1 MNSSSSARPLPPAAD
16 TTTRGVFGPSWFAAV
31 MGTGIVA
38 NAAVTLPGSFPGLR
52 TFATV
57 VWLGAALLLILLAVG
72 YLRQRALR
80 VHAADPVA
88 AQFFGAPPVALLTVG
103 AGALVLGRRLIGL
116 EAALRLDW
124 ALWSLG
130 TVLGL
135 VTACTVP
142 YLMVTR
148 HRFAPDAAFGGW
160 LMPVVPP
167 MVSAATGALL
177 VPHAPA
183 GQLRLAL
190 LLGCYAMLGLG
201 FVAALLVLAMIYGR
215 LVHHDVPAA
224 TVVPT
229 VWIGLGALG
238 QSVTALGALAAVAPS
253 ALPAPYARGAA
264 VAALLG
270 GVSVWGFAMLWL
282 ALAAGLTAR
291 TVRGGLPFAPT
302 WWSFIFP
309 VGACVTATSALAART
324 GSQLFTW
331 AAVVLYVLVVI
342 AWLVVVSRSLR
353 YAAGHMRRRPVIKH
367 ARRRPAE
374 SDARRGV
381 APVLR
386 GTVRSSTPDGRPVS
400 EARVT
405 LLDPAGDVVGIA
417 LTAED
422 GSYAFTGLEA
432 DQYTVVVAG
441 YPARAASLTLHADGQ
456 DAFDLMLAHDE
467 G

>member
-1 MNSSSSARPLPPAAD
+1 MNSSLSARPLWPTANR
-16 TTTRGVFGPSWFAAV
+16 TTRPLFGPSWFAAV

-38 NAAVTLPGSFPGLR
+38 NAAVTLPRSFHGLR
-52 TFATV
+52 TAATV
-57 VWLGAALLLILLAVG
+57 VWVGAALLLILLTVG

-80 VHAADPVA
+80 LHAADPVM
-88 AQFFGAPPVALLTVG
+88 AQFFGAPPMALLTVG
-103 AGALVLGRRLIGL
+103 AGALLLGRRLIGL
-116 EAALRLDW
+116 EAALDVGW

-177 VPHAPA
+177 VPYAPA

-201 FVAALLVLAMIYGR
+201 LVATLLVLAMIYGR
-215 LVHHDVPAA
+215 LVHHEAPTGA
-224 TVVPT
+224 VVPT
-229 VWIGLGALG
+229 VWIGAGALG

-253 ALPAPYARGAA
+253 ALPVPYAQGTA
-264 VAALLG
+264 VFALLAG
-270 GVSVWGFAMLWL
+270 IVVWGFAMLWL
-282 ALAAGLTAR
+282 VLATGLTVR
-291 TVRGGLPFAPT
+291 TIRAGLPFAPT

-309 VGACVTATSALAART
+309 VGACVTATGTLAALT
-324 GSQLFTW
+324 GSEVFIWT
-331 AAVVLYVLVVI
+331 AVVFYVPLVVS
-342 AWLVVVSRSLR
+342 WVVVAARSLR
-353 YAAGHMRRRPVIKH
+353 HAAGQVRRHRPVEADPRLH
-367 ARRRPAE
+367 VPT
-374 SDARRGV
+374 
-381 APVLR
+381 VLS
-386 GTVRSSTPDGRPVS
+386 GTVRTTTDGRPVP

-405 LLDPAGDVVGIA
+405 LLDPAGDVVGVT

-422 GSYAFTGLEA
+422 GSYAFTDLEG
-432 DQYTVVVAG
+432 DHYTLVATG
-441 YPARAASLTLHADGQ
+441 YPARTTPLTLDGTGRG
-456 DAFDLMLAHDE
+456 AFDLTLAHDE
-467 G
+467 N